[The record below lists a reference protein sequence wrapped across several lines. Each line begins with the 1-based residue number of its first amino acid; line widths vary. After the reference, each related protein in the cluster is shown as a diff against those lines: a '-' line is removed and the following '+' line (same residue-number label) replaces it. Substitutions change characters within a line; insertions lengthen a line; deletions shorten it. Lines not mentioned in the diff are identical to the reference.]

1 MGFLFGFLCGVLFI
15 PLCLAL
21 GVYWFFTYSESY
33 AEKRQEQLE
42 QEIQKEKCEQ
52 LDLDDIPSA
61 LYASYLGQRSGG
73 LAGYVPEHLD
83 PQYQFA
89 GWISVKRI
97 PDVDHRII
105 EPSLKKETRK
115 IPKSTNG
122 SNGTRKSSHGDGEER
137 PVGSGV
143 AGSFGAG
150 AASQD
155 PRFTYLDTQNPHL
168 SLPPCLQAR
177 FKDSKYAVIKG
188 ATMFIYENDLMEEC
202 LGVIT
207 IPNYKISVPG
217 QQKDSHIFA
226 KRNPIWLEYHGS
238 NHSRRSTAGSDGS
251 QPSSKDYYLSMVSCI
266 DKEDLYFTLLRCAK
280 LKPNNGRSF
289 IREIPK
295 RDSTLFD
302 KTAMNTLIRT
312 IHSNE
317 HQFQAAW
324 LNALLGRMFL
334 GIYKTPQVKEMV
346 LQKMVEKLTRLR
358 LPNFLNDMRMKSVHL
373 GDGVP
378 LITRPKLLTLKPNG
392 DMIMD
397 MNLLY
402 QGGFRAEV
410 EAEAV
415 VTVTKKIQPIKV
427 SLVLM
432 MALLRLEGRVQVW
445 IKPPP
450 CNRIWYGFYHKPQVE
465 MKIEPVVSDKHIKSN
480 LIIKAIEN
488 KMLEAIAETMVLPN
502 MDDIPFSDSDGIG
515 GVFGEEIS
523 PGGETASASIPGKQ
537 AQAPPRRSHSPGR
550 ASTINVLDSPGAPR
564 SAIDLG
570 SDARNRTETLSANG
584 VYQNMSGSRSHVS
597 LGDELMQT
605 NYTYDS
611 KHGLM
616 NPLDEDPMRSLRS
629 GDPLTESPDEIFGP
643 GRHGEV
649 EGDFM
654 AHKSETLPA
663 NSNSSVGS
671 KLFHRKG
678 GNTTTHHNRRTSQDP
693 AFTSGASLPRFSSA
707 PPFPGDARTEE
718 WSTYGMSEYEPVAL
732 EGKSGKNK
740 EKANKKVDKKQDKE
754 NHPPSVEVDHISID
768 SRDSGDTGS
777 TKAGPGSIYG
787 ISIAEGSVYSTSAK
801 SDKFSLSKMF
811 QGFRKKHTKGAH
823 SGSSIQLPN
832 SSTEILGR
840 YGPGHPEG
848 DPTDPYSI
856 VMEDDEGST
865 RSDRLPYSQTD
876 DGRST
881 TTSATGHLSTAYLPQ
896 FKQKF
901 ESTPNLS
908 SLSGYSEREDT
919 HAQETAPQ
927 PESLGQRSIHEEF
940 EFVPE
945 QVGGSP
951 VGSVYAASLFE
962 GSGSDSNGNN
972 PRSPPNSNMA
982 HHHLLNFSPK
992 FGTAIRKLRRPHGSG
1007 SSREELSIPSGDIT
1021 AYLNQQNLHLQQR
1034 EENRASFEFDATSHR
1049 GTSMEDEQFPRNV
1062 NGSFIS
1068 GGANFQPEIV
1078 TSRSK
1083 SVQMSAAPMIVLQKA
1098 SPYLTQGDTSSPVY
1112 TEGALLSDNHRAGSP
1127 RYLPEHQ
1134 PLSQQ
1139 PQETTTMR
1147 KDHRPLSSNGV
1158 VGLGATAPKPRRHS
1172 INHPPSIAS
1181 SISGQFQSQ
1190 FPHGLGMSAVP
1201 ASPLRKEFSPSEDD
1215 TSAPPPPPPPSAQ
1228 TTLPSETS
1236 STGNRTRTNS
1246 ETLSMS
1252 STSSSMTSNSRDSH
1266 AHSSTLRN
1274 ILSSLGNKHKKK
1286 QAGYEAPLPAPIPV
1300 AAAPL
1305 PPTNDAPKVQ
1315 VIQNTV
1321 NMVSVGVVAVSCS
1334 AVAVESDPYSVVGCV
1349 GGIES
1354 HLALHPSEDEMRSW
1368 HMPKDVKKDIET
1380 TTDIL
1385 ATTSPEELKPGE
1397 FSLLTGA
1404 KPLKTGKKEVMHA
1417 RPGYIGEYPTPV
1429 RMHSFLNREGK
1440 AIRDE
1445 EEKAEKRKSWQGGST
1460 IGETLAGQGVFE
1472 ANSERERNNSLPLPD
1487 KASVLPGP
1495 LPVPCGGEVIPS
1507 GVPILVN
1514 TPSSESSTL
1523 YTMVFDPSKESSA
1536 AASVDTRDGDTPR
1549 TGSGGG
1555 AVMSRSEYDAM
1566 MENHKACQGHQ
1577 PVATDC
1583 CEPNGSVGTL
1593 VIEQPY
1599 QQEFQAQ
1606 QQLQQQQQQ
1615 QQQKFVENPSV
1626 QGLAP
1631 EQPFEQ
1637 AQMLDPNNDVDNDH
1651 NMYLQPA
1658 SPQTPTTPKK
1668 HRNIFKRLIRRKS
1681 EDALGQGHHHNNHL
1695 PLSPSSI
1702 YLNAGL
1708 AQSQS
1713 SVTTSGSAFSIPLF
1727 HRHQEHG
1734 QDQQGQGLTNYLVDG
1749 YETSAPS
1756 DVGKVGEHTRA
1767 RTQSTASPVVQEQGG
1782 FSRLSVPKGRPRS
1795 ST

>member
-15 PLCLAL
+15 PISLAL

-52 LDLDDIPSA
+52 LDLEDMPSA

-73 LAGYVPEHLD
+73 VAGYVPEHLD

-115 IPKSTNG
+115 LPKSTSGNNG
-122 SNGTRKSSHGDGEER
+122 PRKSSHGDGEER

-251 QPSSKDYYLSMVSCI
+251 LPSSKDYYLSMVSCI
-266 DKEDLYFTLLRCAK
+266 DKEDLYFTLLRCVK
-280 LKPNNGRSF
+280 LKPNNGGSF

-295 RDSTLFD
+295 R
-302 KTAMNTLIRT
+302 
-312 IHSNE
+312 
-317 HQFQAAW
+317 AAW
-324 LNALLGRMFL
+324 LNALMGRMFL

-346 LQKMVEKLTRLR
+346 LQKLVEKLTRVR

-502 MDDIPFSDSDGIG
+502 MDDIPFSDSDGVG

-523 PGGETASASIPGKQ
+523 PGGETATSSTPGKQ

-570 SDARNRTETLSANG
+570 SDARNRAETLSANG

-643 GRHGEV
+643 GRHEEQG
-649 EGDFM
+649 GDFM
-654 AHKSETLPA
+654 AHRSEMLPA

-678 GNTTTHHNRRTSQDP
+678 GNTVANHNRRTSQDP

-707 PPFPGDARTEE
+707 APFPGDARTEE
-718 WSTYGMSEYEPVAL
+718 WSTYGMSEYEPVAH

-787 ISIAEGSVYSTSAK
+787 ISTTEGSVYSASTK

-811 QGFRKKHTKGAH
+811 QGFRKKHTKGAL

-832 SSTEILGR
+832 SSTEVLGR
-840 YGPGHPEG
+840 YGPGNPEG
-848 DPTDPYSI
+848 DPTDPYSMVI
-856 VMEDDEGST
+856 EDDEGSI
-865 RSDRLPYSQTD
+865 RSDRQPYTQTD

-881 TTSATGHLSTAYLPQ
+881 TPSTTGHLSTAYLPQ

-908 SLSGYSEREDT
+908 SHSGYSEREDA
-919 HAQETAPQ
+919 HAQETAPPQ
-927 PESLGQRSIHEEF
+927 PESLGQRSIHEDF

-951 VGSVYAASLFE
+951 PGSVYAASLFE
-962 GSGSDSNGNN
+962 SGGSDSNGNN
-972 PRSPPNSNMA
+972 SRSPTNSNAA

-1007 SSREELSIPSGDIT
+1007 SSREELSIPPGDIT
-1021 AYLNQQNLHLQQR
+1021 AYLNQQNLQLQQR
-1034 EENRASFEFDATSHR
+1034 EENRASSEFDANSHR

-1062 NGSFIS
+1062 DGSFIS
-1068 GGANFQPEIV
+1068 SGMNFQPEIA
-1078 TSRSK
+1078 TGRSK
-1083 SVQMSAAPMIVLQKA
+1083 SVQMSAAPTIVLQKA
-1098 SPYLTQGDTSSPVY
+1098 SPCLTQGDASSPVY
-1112 TEGALLSDNHRAGSP
+1112 IEGALRSDNHRGK
-1127 RYLPEHQ
+1127 RD
-1134 PLSQQ
+1134 
-1139 PQETTTMR
+1139 R
-1147 KDHRPLSSNGV
+1147 V
-1158 VGLGATAPKPRRHS
+1158 VLDE
-1172 INHPPSIAS
+1172 
-1181 SISGQFQSQ
+1181 
-1190 FPHGLGMSAVP
+1190 VV
-1201 ASPLRKEFSPSEDD
+1201 
-1215 TSAPPPPPPPSAQ
+1215 
-1228 TTLPSETS
+1228 
-1236 STGNRTRTNS
+1236 NS
-1246 ETLSMS
+1246 
-1252 STSSSMTSNSRDSH
+1252 
-1266 AHSSTLRN
+1266 
-1274 ILSSLGNKHKKK
+1274 
-1286 QAGYEAPLPAPIPV
+1286 Y
-1300 AAAPL
+1300 
-1305 PPTNDAPKVQ
+1305 
-1315 VIQNTV
+1315 
-1321 NMVSVGVVAVSCS
+1321 
-1334 AVAVESDPYSVVGCV
+1334 
-1349 GGIES
+1349 
-1354 HLALHPSEDEMRSW
+1354 
-1368 HMPKDVKKDIET
+1368 
-1380 TTDIL
+1380 
-1385 ATTSPEELKPGE
+1385 
-1397 FSLLTGA
+1397 
-1404 KPLKTGKKEVMHA
+1404 
-1417 RPGYIGEYPTPV
+1417 
-1429 RMHSFLNREGK
+1429 
-1440 AIRDE
+1440 
-1445 EEKAEKRKSWQGGST
+1445 
-1460 IGETLAGQGVFE
+1460 
-1472 ANSERERNNSLPLPD
+1472 
-1487 KASVLPGP
+1487 
-1495 LPVPCGGEVIPS
+1495 
-1507 GVPILVN
+1507 
-1514 TPSSESSTL
+1514 
-1523 YTMVFDPSKESSA
+1523 
-1536 AASVDTRDGDTPR
+1536 
-1549 TGSGGG
+1549 
-1555 AVMSRSEYDAM
+1555 
-1566 MENHKACQGHQ
+1566 
-1577 PVATDC
+1577 
-1583 CEPNGSVGTL
+1583 
-1593 VIEQPY
+1593 
-1599 QQEFQAQ
+1599 
-1606 QQLQQQQQQ
+1606 
-1615 QQQKFVENPSV
+1615 
-1626 QGLAP
+1626 
-1631 EQPFEQ
+1631 
-1637 AQMLDPNNDVDNDH
+1637 
-1651 NMYLQPA
+1651 
-1658 SPQTPTTPKK
+1658 
-1668 HRNIFKRLIRRKS
+1668 
-1681 EDALGQGHHHNNHL
+1681 
-1695 PLSPSSI
+1695 
-1702 YLNAGL
+1702 
-1708 AQSQS
+1708 
-1713 SVTTSGSAFSIPLF
+1713 
-1727 HRHQEHG
+1727 
-1734 QDQQGQGLTNYLVDG
+1734 
-1749 YETSAPS
+1749 
-1756 DVGKVGEHTRA
+1756 
-1767 RTQSTASPVVQEQGG
+1767 
-1782 FSRLSVPKGRPRS
+1782 
-1795 ST
+1795 

>member
-15 PLCLAL
+15 PLSLAL

-33 AEKRQEQLE
+33 AAKRQEQLG
-42 QEIQKEKCEQ
+42 QEIQNEKCEQ
-52 LDLDDIPSA
+52 LDLDDMPSA
-61 LYASYLGQRSGG
+61 LYASYLGQRNGIG

-97 PDVDHRII
+97 PEVDHRII
-105 EPSLKKETRK
+105 EPSLKKETK
-115 IPKSTNG
+115 KHSKPTNG
-122 SNGTRKSSHGDGEER
+122 HNGPRKSSQTGDGEER

-168 SLPPCLQAR
+168 SLPPCLQSR

-188 ATMFIYENDLMEEC
+188 ATMFIYENDQMEEC

-207 IPNYKISVPG
+207 IPNYKISVP
-217 QQKDSHIFA
+217 
-226 KRNPIWLEYHGS
+226 
-238 NHSRRSTAGSDGS
+238 
-251 QPSSKDYYLSMVSCI
+251 
-266 DKEDLYFTLLRCAK
+266 
-280 LKPNNGRSF
+280 
-289 IREIPK
+289 
-295 RDSTLFD
+295 
-302 KTAMNTLIRT
+302 AMNTLIRT

-324 LNALLGRMFL
+324 LNALMGRMFL
-334 GIYKTPQVKEMV
+334 GLYKTPQIKEMV
-346 LQKMVEKLTRLR
+346 LQKMVEKLTRIR

-502 MDDIPFSDSDGIG
+502 MDDIPFSDSDGVG
-515 GVFGEEIS
+515 GIFGEEIP
-523 PGGETASASIPGKQ
+523 PGGEAVSSPTPGKQ
-537 AQAPPRRSHSPGR
+537 AQAQATPRRSHSPGR
-550 ASTINVLDSPGAPR
+550 ASTISVLESPGAPR

-570 SDARNRTETLSANG
+570 SDARNRAETLSANG

-611 KHGLM
+611 KHRLM

-643 GRHGEV
+643 GRHGELV
-649 EGDFM
+649 GDFM
-654 AHKSETLPA
+654 PHRSETLPA
-663 NSNSSVGS
+663 NSSSIVGS

-678 GNTTTHHNRRTSQDP
+678 ANAANHNRRTSQDP
-693 AFTSGASLPRFSSA
+693 ASYTSGASLPKVSSSSQ
-707 PPFPGDARTEE
+707 FPGDVYTEE
-718 WSTYGMSEYEPVAL
+718 WSTFGMSEYEPAAS

-740 EKANKKVDKKQDKE
+740 EKANKKVEKRQDKE
-754 NHPPSVEVDHISID
+754 NHQAGLEADHISID
-768 SRDSGDTGS
+768 SKDSGETGS

-787 ISIAEGSVYSTSAK
+787 LSGTDSSVYSVSAK

-811 QGFRKKHTKGAH
+811 QGFRKKHTKGAL

-832 SSTEILGR
+832 SSTDVLGR

-848 DPTDPYSI
+848 DPMDPYSI
-856 VMEDDEGST
+856 AMEDDEGSS
-865 RSDRLPYSQTD
+865 RYDQQSYIQTD
-876 DGRST
+876 DGRSIT
-881 TTSATGHLSTAYLPQ
+881 PSTTGHLTTAYLPQ

-908 SLSGYSEREDT
+908 SLSGYSEREDV
-919 HAQETAPQ
+919 HAQETGLP
-927 PESLGQRSIHEEF
+927 PGSVGQKSIHEDF

-962 GSGSDSNGNN
+962 GNGSDTSGSHS
-972 PRSPPNSNMA
+972 RSLPNSTTN
-982 HHHLLNFSPK
+982 HHQLLHISPK

-1007 SSREELSIPSGDIT
+1007 SSREELSIPPGDIT
-1021 AYLNQQNLHLQQR
+1021 TYLNQQNPQLQQR
-1034 EENRASFEFDATSHR
+1034 EENRTSSEFDAASHR
-1049 GTSMEDEQFPRNV
+1049 GASMEDEQFPRNV
-1062 NGSFIS
+1062 NGSFIP
-1068 GGANFQPEIV
+1068 GGANFQPEMV
-1078 TSRSK
+1078 TGRSK

-1098 SPYLTQGDTSSPVY
+1098 TPYLTQGDGSSPVY
-1112 TEGALLSDNHRAGSP
+1112 TERAFLSDNHRAGTSQ
-1127 RYLPEHQ
+1127 YIPEHR
-1134 PLSQQ
+1134 PMSQQ
-1139 PQETTTMR
+1139 PQQTTTMR
-1147 KDHRPLSSNGV
+1147 LDHRPLSSNGA
-1158 VGLGATAPKPRRHS
+1158 VGGGATALKPRRHS
-1172 INHPPSIAS
+1172 INHPPSVAS
-1181 SISGQFQSQ
+1181 TISGQFQSQ
-1190 FPHGLGMSAVP
+1190 LPYGLGMSAV
-1201 ASPLRKEFSPSEDD
+1201 ASPLRKEFSRGEDN
-1215 TSAPPPPPPPSAQ
+1215 SSSPPPPPPPPSAQ

-1252 STSSSMTSNSRDSH
+1252 STTSSNTSNSRDSH

-1286 QAGYEAPLPAPIPV
+1286 QNGYEAPLPAPVPIP
-1300 AAAPL
+1300 APAPL
-1305 PPTNDAPKVQ
+1305 PPNETPKAQ
-1315 VIQNTV
+1315 EIHSMV
-1321 NMVSVGVVAVSCS
+1321 NMVSIVGVVAVSRS
-1334 AVAVESDPYSVVGCV
+1334 ASVAVESDPYSVAGCV
-1349 GGIES
+1349 GGTES
-1354 HLALHPSEDEMRSW
+1354 HGLRQSEDDMRSW
-1368 HMPKDVKKDIET
+1368 RMPENAKKDIET

-1385 ATTSPEELKPGE
+1385 ATSSPEAVKPSGI
-1397 FSLLTGA
+1397 SLLTGS
-1404 KPLKTGKKEVMHA
+1404 KSPKTGKKEVLHA

-1429 RMHSFLNREGK
+1429 RMHSLLNREGK
-1440 AIRDE
+1440 AILEE
-1445 EEKAEKRKSWQGGST
+1445 EEKTEKRKSWQGGSNT
-1460 IGETLAGQGVFE
+1460 REALEQGDLE
-1472 ANSERERNNSLPLPD
+1472 ESAERERNNSLPLPE
-1487 KASVLPGP
+1487 KASMLPGP
-1495 LPVPCGGEVIPS
+1495 LPLPCDGEVIPS
-1507 GVPILVN
+1507 GVPILMN
-1514 TPSSESSTL
+1514 TPSSESAAL
-1523 YTMVFDPSKESSA
+1523 YTMVFDPSKEPS
-1536 AASVDTRDGDTPR
+1536 AASVDMRDGDTPR

-1566 MENHKACQGHQ
+1566 MEHHQACQGHQ

-1593 VIEQPY
+1593 VIDQPY
-1599 QQEFQAQ
+1599 QQEFQSE
-1606 QQLQQQQQQ
+1606 QQQQQQ
-1615 QQQKFVENPSV
+1615 QFVENTSV
-1626 QGLAP
+1626 QEFAP
-1631 EQPFEQ
+1631 EQPPEQ
-1637 AQMLDPNNDVDNDH
+1637 VQMLDPSNDVNNDH
-1651 NMYLQPA
+1651 NMYLQPT

-1681 EDALGQGHHHNNHL
+1681 EDLLGHGHHNNHL

-1702 YLNAGL
+1702 YLNPGL

-1713 SVTTSGSAFSIPLF
+1713 SVTSSSGSVFSIPLF
-1727 HRHQEHG
+1727 HRHHEHDPG
-1734 QDQQGQGLTNYLVDG
+1734 QGQGLPNYVSGYDASPDG
-1749 YETSAPS
+1749 M
-1756 DVGKVGEHTRA
+1756 GKAEHTRA
-1767 RTQSTASPVVQEQGG
+1767 RTQSTTSPMVQEQHG
-1782 FSRLSVPKGRPRS
+1782 FSLSVPKGRPRS
-1795 ST
+1795 STVSVISTTHI

>member
-15 PLCLAL
+15 PLSLAL

-33 AEKRQEQLE
+33 AAKRQEQLE
-42 QEIQKEKCEQ
+42 QEVQNEKCEQ
-52 LDLDDIPSA
+52 LDLDDMPSA
-61 LYASYLGQRSGG
+61 LYASYLGQRSGHG

-97 PDVDHRII
+97 PEVDHRII
-105 EPSLKKETRK
+105 EPSLKKETK
-115 IPKSTNG
+115 KHSKPTNG
-122 SNGTRKSSHGDGEER
+122 NNGPRKSSQTGDGEER
-137 PVGSGV
+137 PVGGGV

-188 ATMFIYENDLMEEC
+188 ATMFIYENDHMEEC
-202 LGVIT
+202 LGVVT
-207 IPNYKISVPG
+207 IPNYKILVPG

-226 KRNPIWLEYHGS
+226 KRHPIWLQYYGS

-251 QPSSKDYYLSMVSCI
+251 LSSSKDYYLSMVSCV

-302 KTAMNTLIRT
+302 KSAMNTLIRT

-324 LNALLGRMFL
+324 LNALMGRMFL
-334 GIYKTPQVKEMV
+334 GLYKTPQIKEMV
-346 LQKMVEKLTRLR
+346 LQKMVEKLTRVR

-502 MDDIPFSDSDGIG
+502 MDDIPFSDSDGVG
-515 GVFGEEIS
+515 GIFGEEIP
-523 PGGETASASIPGKQ
+523 PGGEALSSPIPGKQ

-570 SDARNRTETLSANG
+570 SDARNRAETLSVNG
-584 VYQNMSGSRSHVS
+584 VYLNMSGSRSHVS

-611 KHGLM
+611 KHRLM
-616 NPLDEDPMRSLRS
+616 NPLDEDPMRSMRS

-643 GRHGEV
+643 GRHGELGG
-649 EGDFM
+649 EFM
-654 AHKSETLPA
+654 SHRSETLPA

-678 GNTTTHHNRRTSQDP
+678 GNTAANHNRRTSQDP
-693 AFTSGASLPRFSSA
+693 AFTSGASLPKFSSG
-707 PPFPGDARTEE
+707 PPFAGDARTEE
-718 WSTYGMSEYEPVAL
+718 WSTYGMSEYEPAAL

-740 EKANKKVDKKQDKE
+740 DKANKKVDKRQDKE
-754 NHPPSVEVDHISID
+754 NHPPSLEVDHISID
-768 SRDSGDTGS
+768 SKDSGDTGS
-777 TKAGPGSIYG
+777 TKAGTGSIYG
-787 ISIAEGSVYSTSAK
+787 LSGTTEGSVYSASAK

-832 SSTEILGR
+832 SSTEVLGR

-856 VMEDDEGST
+856 VMEDDEGSNHNT
-865 RSDRLPYSQTD
+865 QTD
-876 DGRST
+876 DGRSIT
-881 TTSATGHLSTAYLPQ
+881 PSTTGHLSTAYLPQ
-896 FKQKF
+896 FKHKF
-901 ESTPNLS
+901 ESSPNLS
-908 SLSGYSEREDT
+908 SLSGYSERETT
-919 HAQETAPQ
+919 HAQETGP
-927 PESLGQRSIHEEF
+927 PPPGSVGQRSIHEEF

-951 VGSVYAASLFE
+951 AGSVYAASLFE
-962 GSGSDSNGNN
+962 GSGSDTNGSNS
-972 PRSPPNSNMA
+972 RSPNSTAN
-982 HHHLLNFSPK
+982 HHHLLHISPK

-1007 SSREELSIPSGDIT
+1007 SSREELSIPPGDIT
-1021 AYLNQQNLHLQQR
+1021 AFLNQQSLQLQQR
-1034 EENRASFEFDATSHR
+1034 EETRTSSEFDATSHR

-1062 NGSFIS
+1062 NGPFIP
-1068 GGANFQPEIV
+1068 GGANFMPEV
-1078 TSRSK
+1078 ATGRSK
-1083 SVQMSAAPMIVLQKA
+1083 SVQMSAAPTIVLQKA
-1098 SPYLTQGDTSSPVY
+1098 TPYLAQGDASSPAN
-1112 TEGALLSDNHRAGSP
+1112 TEGIFLSDNHRGTP
-1127 RYLPEHQ
+1127 QNIPEHQ
-1134 PLSQQ
+1134 PICQH

-1147 KDHRPLSSNGV
+1147 LDHRPLSSNGA
-1158 VGLGATAPKPRRHS
+1158 VGVGTTALKPRRHS

-1181 SISGQFQSQ
+1181 SISSQFQ
-1190 FPHGLGMSAVP
+1190 PHLPYGLGMSTVP
-1201 ASPLRKEFSPSEDD
+1201 ASPLRKEFSRGEDA
-1215 TSAPPPPPPPSAQ
+1215 TSSPPPPPPPPSTQ

-1252 STSSSMTSNSRDSH
+1252 STTSSTTTTSRDSH
-1266 AHSSTLRN
+1266 AHSNTLRN

-1286 QAGYEAPLPAPIPV
+1286 QNGYETPLPAPVPIP
-1300 AAAPL
+1300 APAPL
-1305 PPTNDAPKVQ
+1305 PPANEVPTAQ
-1315 VIQNTV
+1315 EIQSTV
-1321 NMVSVGVVAVSCS
+1321 NMVSIVGVVAVSRS
-1334 AVAVESDPYSVVGCV
+1334 ASVAVESDPYSVVGCV
-1349 GGIES
+1349 GGTES
-1354 HLALHPSEDEMRSW
+1354 NRGLHPSEDEMRIW
-1368 HMPKDVKKDIET
+1368 RMPENAKKNIET

-1385 ATTSPEELKPGE
+1385 ATTSPEALKPGE
-1397 FSLLTGA
+1397 FNLLTGA
-1404 KPLKTGKKEVMHA
+1404 KPPKTGKKEVLHA

-1440 AIRDE
+1440 AIREE
-1445 EEKAEKRKSWQGGST
+1445 EEKTEKRKSWQGGFSKSEALN
-1460 IGETLAGQGVFE
+1460 GNHGDFE
-1472 ANSERERNNSLPLPD
+1472 ASSERERNNSLPLPY
-1487 KASVLPGP
+1487 KASMLPGP

-1507 GVPILVN
+1507 GMPILVN

-1523 YTMVFDPSKESSA
+1523 YTMVFDPSKDSS
-1536 AASVDTRDGDTPR
+1536 AASVDVRDGVAPR

-1555 AVMSRSEYDAM
+1555 AVMSRCEYDAM
-1566 MENHKACQGHQ
+1566 LEHHQACQGHQ
-1577 PVATDC
+1577 LVATDS

-1593 VIEQPY
+1593 VIEQPF
-1599 QQEFQAQ
+1599 QQEFQG
-1606 QQLQQQQQQ
+1606 QQQQ
-1615 QQQKFVENPSV
+1615 FEENPPV
-1626 QGLAP
+1626 QEFAP
-1631 EQPFEQ
+1631 EQPLEQ
-1637 AQMLDPNNDVDNDH
+1637 AQILDHSDVNNNH
-1651 NMYLQPA
+1651 SNMYLHPT

-1681 EDALGQGHHHNNHL
+1681 EDTLGHGHHHNHL

-1702 YLNAGL
+1702 YLNPGL

-1713 SVTTSGSAFSIPLF
+1713 SVTSSSGSAFSIPL
-1727 HRHQEHG
+1727 
-1734 QDQQGQGLTNYLVDG
+1734 
-1749 YETSAPS
+1749 
-1756 DVGKVGEHTRA
+1756 
-1767 RTQSTASPVVQEQGG
+1767 
-1782 FSRLSVPKGRPRS
+1782 
-1795 ST
+1795 